1 MGRSVKYSSPSTI
14 KRSYRRLVNHLHKLL
29 TQSKHP
35 VAINHAVHACQPV
48 EDKPQEI
55 VSETPSQPSQPSQP
69 MTLQDLK
76 NYMSSASKAMEGERK
91 NELEKDMDKRKKE
104 REEDIENLKVMLGLP
119 P

>member
-35 VAINHAVHACQPV
+35 VAINHVVHACQPV

-55 VSETPSQPSQPSQP
+55 VSETPSQPSEP

-91 NELEKDMDKRKKE
+91 NELEKEMDKRKKE